1 VTPLGQFQRCP
12 ELHHSSS
19 CGKLPPDAIMKAKLY
34 AQFNPTKTM
43 SQLINDRA
51 LYRLLMVCGVFCA
64 WCI

>member
-1 VTPLGQFQRCP
+1 M
-12 ELHHSSS
+12 S
-19 CGKLPPDAIMKAKLY
+19 PDAIIMKAKLY

-51 LYRLLMVCGVFCA
+51 LYRLMIVGVLFCA